1 MNVCVFCSSSDSIA
15 EKYKLMATDFG
26 KWLAEYN
33 LTLVYGGA
41 TGGLMDA
48 VAKGAFEGGAEIIG
62 VVPRILIE
70 KNRLSKFPSQLVK
83 VGSMAERKSEMKALS
98 DAFVVLPGGYGTLDE
113 LFDVYA
119 ASIVGEHDKPIF
131 VFNPDDYWKG
141 IIMQCDRFL
150 NEGTAHK
157 SSVNTLKFF
166 NDLDELKKELISIK

>member
-1 MNVCVFCSSSDSIA
+1 MNVCVFCSSSDAIA
-15 EKYKLMATDFG
+15 EKYKMMATDFG
-26 KWLAEYN
+26 KWLAEN
-33 LTLVYGGA
+33 DLTLVYGGA

-48 VAKGAFEGGAEIIG
+48 VAKGAYEGDARIIG
-62 VVPRILIE
+62 VVPQILIE
-70 KNRLSKFPSQLVK
+70 KNRLSEFPSRLVK

-98 DAFVVLPGGYGTLDE
+98 DAFVVFPGGYGTLDE

-141 IIMQCDRFL
+141 IMMQCDIFF

-157 SSVNTLKFF
+157 SSVKTLKFF
-166 NDLDELKKELISIK
+166 DGLDELKRELISIK